1 MEKRLSPAGRD
12 VSRGVTPMR
21 RWWVWVAATACLGA
35 ALGAGWRML
44 SDSQPQACVDPLGCV
59 AIAPN
64 GPVRLGVIQALTG
77 KVAPLGLEQLRG
89 LELALDKRGGTIL
102 GHPVELV
109 IEDSGCRPEG
119 GANAALRIVSD
130 PSIAAIFGTTCS
142 GDAAAAAQVMTEA
155 GLSMIS
161 GNNSAPFLTSIG
173 GKRAPKWQ
181 PGYFRTAANE
191 EYSGPA
197 AAHYAYEKLGVRS
210 AAMIHD
216 GDIYTQGLAEGFRS
230 EFERLG
236 GRTALFAAVDKGDV
250 DMRPV
255 LEAVAASKAE
265 LVFFPLFQPEG
276 NRVLLDARAM
286 PAMAG
291 VTLMS
296 DGSLIEATFI
306 EAVGDASKGMYFVGP
321 TPPEPGPVVE
331 ELQKNYRA
339 KYRVDPSTTYYL
351 SAFDAAGILFAALE
365 RAAVKGKNGSL
376 VIGRQALR
384 DALLATRGYPGVGG
398 LLQCDEFGDCATPR
412 FNVLRMDDPA
422 HGVAGLAA
430 NVVYTYAPR

>member
-1 MEKRLSPAGRD
+1 
-12 VSRGVTPMR
+12 MR
-21 RWWVWVAATACLGA
+21 RWWVWATATVCLGV
-35 ALGAGWRML
+35 ALGTGWYVL
-44 SDSQPQACVDPLGCV
+44 PNGKPQPCVDPLGCV
-59 AIAPN
+59 TIAPD

-89 LELALDKRGGTIL
+89 LELALDKHGGKIL

-109 IEDSGCRPEG
+109 IEDTGCRPEG

-130 PSIAAIFGTTCS
+130 PSVVAIFGTTCS

-155 GLSMIS
+155 GLCMIS

-181 PGYFRTAANE
+181 PGYFRTASNE
-191 EYSGPA
+191 EHSGPA
-197 AAHYAYEKLGVRS
+197 AARYAYKVLGARS

-216 GDIYTQGLAEGFRS
+216 GDIYTQGLAAGFRS

-236 GRTALFAAVDKGDV
+236 GRTTLFAAVDKGDA

-276 NRVLLDARAM
+276 NHVLLAARAM
-286 PAMAG
+286 PEMASL
-291 VTLMS
+291 TLMS
-296 DGSLIEATFI
+296 DGALIESTFI
-306 EAVGDASKGMYFVGP
+306 EAVGEASKGMYFVGP
-321 TPPEPGPVVE
+321 TPPDPGPAVD
-331 ELQKNYRA
+331 ELQKMYRA
-339 KYRVDPSTTYYL
+339 KYLTDPLTSYYL

-365 RAAVKGKNGSL
+365 RIAVKGKNGSF

-384 DALLATRGYPGVGG
+384 NALLATKEYPGVGG

-412 FNVLRMDDPA
+412 FNVLRMQDPSL
-422 HGVAGLAA
+422 GVAGLAA
-430 NVVYTYAPR
+430 NVVYTYSPR

>member
-1 MEKRLSPAGRD
+1 MVSNGKPQNCTD
-12 VSRGVTPMR
+12 V
-21 RWWVWVAATACLGA
+21 
-35 ALGAGWRML
+35 
-44 SDSQPQACVDPLGCV
+44 LGCV
-59 AIAPN
+59 EIPAGGAL
-64 GPVRLGVIQALTG
+64 RLGVIQALTG

-89 LELALDKRGGTIL
+89 LELALDDHGGKVL
-102 GHPVELV
+102 GHSVELV
-109 IEDSGCRPEG
+109 IEDTGCRPEG

-130 PSIAAIFGTTCS
+130 PAVAAIFGTTCS

-173 GKRAPKWQ
+173 GQRAPKWQ
-181 PGYFRTAANE
+181 PGYFRTASNE
-191 EYSGPA
+191 EHSGPA
-197 AAHYAYEKLGVRS
+197 AARFAYEVLGVRG

-216 GDIYTQGLAEGFRS
+216 GDIYTRGLAEGFRT

-236 GRTALFAAVDKGDV
+236 GRTVLFAAVDKGDA

-265 LVFFPLFQPEG
+265 LLFFPLFQPEG
-276 NRVLLDARAM
+276 NYVLLAARSM
-286 PAMAG
+286 PEMAG

-296 DGSLIEATFI
+296 DGSLIENTFI

-321 TPPEPGPVVE
+321 TPPTGPALDILRARYREKYHMEPPT
-331 ELQKNYRA
+331 
-339 KYRVDPSTTYYL
+339 DYYT
-351 SAFDAAGILFAALE
+351 SAYDAAGILFAALE
-365 RAAVKGKNGSL
+365 RAAVQRKNGQL

-384 DALLATRGYPGVGG
+384 EALAATAKYPGVGG
-398 LLQCDEFGDCATPR
+398 ALQCDAFGDCAEPR

-422 HGVAGLAA
+422 KGVAGLTA